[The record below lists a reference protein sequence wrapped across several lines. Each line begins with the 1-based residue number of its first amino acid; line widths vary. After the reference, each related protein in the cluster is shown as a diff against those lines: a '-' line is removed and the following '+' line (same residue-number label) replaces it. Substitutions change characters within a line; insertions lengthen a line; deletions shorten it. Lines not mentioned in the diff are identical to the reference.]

1 MTDPGARAPLPLGP
15 ITRLLSALY
24 GVLLVAF
31 GCVAGI
37 AQFSLAMSGC
47 MTCWLAIGIMVAMV
61 VLGLVFVRAALR
73 G

>member
-24 GVLLVAF
+24 GALLVVF
-31 GCVAGI
+31 GCVAGF
-37 AQFSLAMSGC
+37 AQFSLAMGGC
-47 MTCWLAIGIMVAMV
+47 MTCWLAIGIMLAMA
-61 VLGLVFVRAALR
+61 VLGLFFLRAAAR